1 MKKIFA
7 ILLVAL
13 FIFSIG
19 CTSTE
24 KDDDS
29 DTLIEDDS
37 NDADDLPSEIPSGTS
52 VDTEQVDQ
60 AITDLESD
68 LGEMN
73 ALINDSEVDIEDVII
88 DEELI

>member
-29 DTLIEDDS
+29 DTLIDDS
-37 NDADDLPSEIPSGTS
+37 NDEDDLPSEIPSGTS